1 MQRTLSGA
9 ARAMWCPGSCM
20 VTTVWVHSFSC
31 PPWGETCHVCG
42 EKHSGSA
49 LPCRW
54 VTVAGYISSPAPS
67 ATRSN
72 QAGEKALWSWD
83 GTQAF
88 PLSSSSSPELYFRFQ
103 TWSCQVTNLPS
114 PGTGVC
120 SSCLSLP
127 GSARRGLHSSLQQSK
142 FRVPPASGCRASCW
156 QVEPGTGGW
165 PLRTLRAEG
174 CGLGPARAGTCTPEG
189 QAPRWSPLRTL
200 HVHPKAS
207 PLEGQ
212 HWPGQ
217 APGCVQSALQGR
229 APERSWGLGS
239 IWPTPTCGRSN
250 SD

>member
-1 MQRTLSGA
+1 
-9 ARAMWCPGSCM
+9 MWCPGSCM

-31 PPWGETCHVCG
+31 PPWGKPATFVG
-42 EKHSGSA
+42 RNTVA
-49 LPCRW
+49 LPYH
-54 VTVAGYISSPAPS
+54 AGGSLWPATSPPQ
-67 ATRSN
+67 RP
-72 QAGEKALWSWD
+72 QPPGPIRLERRHCGAGMD